1 MELAFAFFR
10 LLGNNVAVVFT
21 IRLLLRFSNTKLK
34 RFLKDITDV
43 GIELKSI
50 DLSYK

>member
-10 LLGNNVAVVFT
+10 LLGTNVAIVFT

-34 RFLKDITDV
+34 CFLKDITDV
-43 GIELKSI
+43 GVELKSI